1 MKLNKNSF
9 SKTKNTI
16 LISTLSIILSVIIA
30 SLLILAVGK
39 SPILAFSSL
48 IKGALGSKVAI
59 ANTLNKS
66 VPLII
71 SGLACAFAFK
81 GGMLN
86 IGVEG
91 QLHIGAIFAY
101 TVLYLIPQSTPSVIA
116 ILLAIVFALIGGMLW
131 GGLIGTL
138 KVKLKINEVIIAILL
153 NYIAIEFASY
163 MINYKY
169 ISSARL
175 PETEMIPASFRFISL
190 IKSTQLSASV
200 FVALILVV
208 ICYVVINKTI
218 VGYNI
223 RAVGDNSHAAQ
234 AGGVSVNK
242 TIITTMLISG
252 AIGGIIGA
260 TELMGT
266 YGKLF
271 DGFSGNVGF
280 TGLAVAVLANNNP
293 IVVILSGLLF
303 GIMDSGAR
311 LMNIKA
317 DLSANMVVVIQ
328 GLVIF
333 FIATPGIFEF
343 VTKRRE
349 RNK

>member
-1 MKLNKNSF
+1 MLKLKNLD
-9 SKTKNTI
+9 KTKNAVF
-16 LISTLSIILSVIIA
+16 ISTLSILLSIVIA
-30 SLLILAVGK
+30 SILILAVGK
-39 SPILAFSSL
+39 SPVLAFSSL
-48 IKGALGSKVAI
+48 LKGALGSPTAI

-71 SGLACAFAFK
+71 AGLACAFAFK
-81 GGMLN
+81 GGILN

-101 TVLYLIPQSTPSVIA
+101 IVIYFMPSSVPSIIT
-116 ILLAIVFALIGGMLW
+116 ILLAILASIIGGMLW
-131 GGLIGTL
+131 GGLIGSL
-138 KVKLKINEVIIAILL
+138 KVKLNINEVIIAILL

-163 MINYKY
+163 MINYPF
-169 ISSARL
+169 ISAARL
-175 PETEMIPASFRFISL
+175 PETEMIPSNLRFMTL
-190 IKSTQLSASV
+190 VKSTQFSASV
-200 FVALILVV
+200 FIAILAV
-208 ICYVVINKTI
+208 IVSYILINKTVI
-218 VGYNI
+218 GYNI
-223 RAVGDNSHAAQ
+223 RAVGENSSASE
-234 AGGVSVNK
+234 AGGISVNK
-242 TIITTMLISG
+242 TVVLTMLISG
-252 AIGGIIGA
+252 AIGGLIGA

-293 IVVILSGLLF
+293 IIVILSGLLF

-311 LMNIKA
+311 LMNIRA
-317 DLSANMVVVIQ
+317 GLSANMVVVIQ

-343 VTKRRE
+343 VTKKRGA
-349 RNK
+349 KK